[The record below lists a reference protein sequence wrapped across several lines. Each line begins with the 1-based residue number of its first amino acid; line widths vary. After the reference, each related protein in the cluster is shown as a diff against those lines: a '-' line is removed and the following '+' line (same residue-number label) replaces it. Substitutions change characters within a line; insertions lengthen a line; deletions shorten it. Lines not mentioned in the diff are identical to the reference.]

1 MRGVVRILLG
11 LFGAAFARADVVP
24 AALFTEGMI
33 LQRDQPVPVWGA
45 ADAGERVTVAFKG
58 QTIQATAG
66 RDGRWIVYLEPL
78 SADAVAAELVLTGRN
93 RVVVPG
99 VLVGEVWLGAGE
111 WNMEAPVAR
120 TAEATREIA
129 AANFPLVRHV
139 KVERQIAELPAGA
152 VRTTGWQPATP
163 QHVAGFSAVGY
174 FFARELHQK
183 LGVPVGIINVSVG
196 GAPIEAWLSQAGLA
210 SNPALAVA
218 SERWQR
224 ELAEFPIAQPAY
236 EARLA
241 EWTAAEATVKA
252 RGAAAHAEWVR
263 KQPRPRA
270 PRGRGDPA
278 TPTGVFNGMIHP
290 LLPHALRGVLWYQGE
305 SNVGRAAE
313 YRALFPA
320 LITSWREHFAHRE
333 LPFFWVNL
341 PNFKAPADPSGVGVA
356 LLREAQTQTI
366 ALPATGQA
374 LAIDLGEPDA
384 LLISA
389 HREVARRLALIARKR
404 IHGMVVDDTG
414 PTLERL
420 TREGSAL
427 RIHFSHA
434 EGGLLARDKPV
445 QSLEIAG
452 ADRVFRVASGRI
464 ERDTL
469 VVSAPEVKQ
478 PVAARYAWRNAPEAN
493 LYNGA
498 GLPAVPFRTDDW

>member
-1 MRGVVRILLG
+1 MRGAVRILLG
-11 LFGAAFARADVVP
+11 LIGAAFARADVAP
-24 AALFTEGMI
+24 ATLFTEGAI
-33 LQRDQPVPVWGA
+33 LQRDQPVPVWGTA
-45 ADAGERVTVAFKG
+45 NAGEQVTVAFKG
-58 QTIQATAG
+58 QAIQASAG

-78 SADAVAAELVLTGRN
+78 PADTAPAELVISGRN

-99 VLVGEVWLGAGE
+99 VLVGEVWLAAGE
-111 WNMEAPVAR
+111 WNLETPVAR
-120 TAEATREIA
+120 TADATREIA

-139 KVERQIAELPAGA
+139 KVERRIAESPASS

-163 QHVAGFSAVGY
+163 TYVPGFSAVAY
-174 FFARELHQK
+174 FFARELHEK
-183 LGVPVGIINVSVG
+183 LGVPVGIVNVSVG
-196 GAPIEAWLSQAGLA
+196 GSPIEAWLSPAGLA
-210 SNPALAVA
+210 SNPAFAVA
-218 SERWQR
+218 NERWQR
-224 ELAEFPIAQPAY
+224 ELAEFPTAQPAF

-241 EWTAAEATVKA
+241 EWTAAEAAAKT
-252 RGAAAHAEWVR
+252 RGAAAHAEWLR

-270 PRGRGDPA
+270 PRGPGDPA

-290 LLPHALRGVLWYQGE
+290 LLPHAVRGILWYQGE

-320 LITSWREHFAHRE
+320 LITSWREHFANRQ
-333 LPFFWVNL
+333 LPFFWVSL
-341 PNFKAPADPSGVGVA
+341 ASFKVPSDAAGVSLA
-356 LLREAQTQTI
+356 HLREAQTQTLT
-366 ALPATGQA
+366 LPATGQA
-374 LAIDLGEPDA
+374 VAIDLGQPDT

-389 HREVARRLALIARKR
+389 HREVARRLALVARKR
-404 IHGMVVDDTG
+404 VHGMVVDDTG

-452 ADRVFRVASGRI
+452 ADRVFRAASGRI

-478 PVAARYAWRNAPEAN
+478 PVAVRYAWRNAPEAN